1 VKARGPRGV
10 GRPRALRERARDEG
24 QLGRGRT
31 QRPRSASKMRG
42 GGGVGGGRRRC
53 VGWGGRAAQEGGNG
67 SRLGKMK
74 GKEFWAFSFTFLFF
88 SLSISL
94 LPFLFKIALSFEFK
108 IYHAL

>member
-42 GGGVGGGRRRC
+42 GGGLGVGGEGAWAGVAERPWK
-53 VGWGGRAAQEGGNG
+53 GGTGHDWG
-67 SRLGKMK
+67 K
-74 GKEFWAFSFTFLFF
+74 
-88 SLSISL
+88 
-94 LPFLFKIALSFEFK
+94 
-108 IYHAL
+108 

>member
-1 VKARGPRGV
+1 V
-10 GRPRALRERARDEG
+10 GALAAQECEQDA
-24 QLGRGRT
+24 
-31 QRPRSASKMRG
+31 G
-42 GGGVGGGRRRC
+42 GGGGGRRMR
-53 VGWGGRAAQEGGNG
+53 VDRSGRAAQEGGNG